1 LSIWIELNEAD
12 HLRRRVPCRI
22 FTSNGTAPDTGAQ
35 GDAVIMAINSFTTI
49 SLSSALTAV
58 HASNGMYMEQLTQ
71 SNCSVLGTHMLYHI
85 AGDFPQHIATI
96 QVVNS
101 NPFSTQ
107 SNLLVNSIAANSY
120 SGVTI
125 QGLSNYANISNVTLH
140 AGTHSNVTIQG
151 VTRVNSNVTLNAG
164 LHSGATI
171 DGLSNKTYFQD
182 SVQSSVWS
190 GKRSDW
196 TTPGSFGEY
205 VYSQATGTST
215 GTIKGVANYAN
226 ISNVTLH
233 AGTHSNVT
241 IQGLSNYGNL
251 PFTSIATSI
260 WSTLRSNFTTP
271 GSFGE
276 YTYSQVTG
284 TSTGTVKGV
293 QNYANISNV
302 TLHAGTHS
310 DVTIQGV
317 SNTANFPSGS
327 GATAGEVAREVWAN
341 SGRTLDGVST
351 ATIFVHPR
359 SVWST
364 LRSDYTT
371 PGSFGEYVYS
381 QVTGTSSGTVQGVT
395 RALNLSANGDKTGY
409 TLSAAGLADFFD
421 TDSGTNY
428 AGSVAGSVVKEIADN
443 AGGSSLTEGGI
454 ARAVWANSGRTLEGT
469 SIATIFAHP
478 RSVWSTLRSDFT
490 TPGSFGEFVW
500 SKVTGISTGTV
511 FGITDTSNFPS
522 GSGATAGETARAVW
536 ANSGRTLD
544 GVSIATIF
552 TDSRSIWS
560 ALRSAYTTP
569 GSFGEFVYS
578 QVTGTSSG
586 TVQGVT
592 RALNLSTNGDKTG
605 YSISGTKTTL
615 DALNDID
622 GSGVTLHA
630 GTHSGATVQGLS
642 NYANI
647 SNVTLH
653 AGVHSAAT
661 VQGVNNY
668 ANISNVTLHA
678 GTHSGVTIQGV
689 TRINSG
695 VTLNADTHS
704 GATIAGIVDGGII
717 ASTLASGVITSAKFA
732 SGAIDAVALASDAGQ
747 EIADR
752 VLLRNIASG
761 SDGGRDVRSAIYPLR
776 NRSLIQGSVGTVY
789 EVDDSTSA
797 WTFSPSL
804 GTAPLSGIDPL
815 GP

>member
-1 LSIWIELNEAD
+1 LSIIIELNDGD

-35 GDAVIMAINSFTTI
+35 GDAVIMAVNSFTTI

-58 HASNGMYMEQLTQ
+58 HAAQGMYMEQLSQ
-71 SNCSVLGTHMLYHI
+71 SNVSVLGTHMLYHI

-101 NPFSTQ
+101 NPYSTQ
-107 SNLLVNSIAANSY
+107 SNLLVNSIAAGSY
-120 SGVTI
+120 SGVTV
-125 QGLSNYANISNVTLH
+125 QGVSNYANISNVTLH

-151 VTRVNSNVTLNAG
+151 V
-164 LHSGATI
+164 
-171 DGLSNKTYFQD
+171 
-182 SVQSSVWS
+182 
-190 GKRSDW
+190 
-196 TTPGSFGEY
+196 
-205 VYSQATGTST
+205 
-215 GTIKGVANYAN
+215 
-226 ISNVTLH
+226 
-233 AGTHSNVT
+233 
-241 IQGLSNYGNL
+241 SNYGNL

-310 DVTIQGV
+310 NVTIQGLTRGLLIESV
-317 SNTANFPSGS
+317 STVSGLA
-327 GATAGEVAREVWAN
+327 ATALASMFLTDTGETYAN
-341 SGRTLDGVST
+341 
-351 ATIFVHPR
+351 
-359 SVWST
+359 
-364 LRSDYTT
+364 
-371 PGSFGEYVYS
+371 
-381 QVTGTSSGTVQGVT
+381 
-395 RALNLSANGDKTGY
+395 
-409 TLSAAGLADFFD
+409 
-421 TDSGTNY
+421 
-428 AGSVAGSVVKEIADN
+428 SVAGSVVKEIADN

-478 RSVWSTLRSDFT
+478 RSIWSTLRSDFT
-490 TPGSFGEFVW
+490 TPGSFGEYTY
-500 SKVTGISTGTV
+500 SQVTGISSGTV

-569 GSFGEFVYS
+569 GSFGEYVYS

-592 RALNLSTNGDKTG
+592 RALNLSTNADKTG

-615 DALNDID
+615 DALNDIT
-622 GSGVTLHA
+622 GSEVTLHA
-630 GTHSGATVQGLS
+630 GTHSGATVQGVS

-653 AGVHSAAT
+653 AGIHSAAT
-661 VQGVNNY
+661 VQGVDNY
-668 ANISNVTLHA
+668 RNISNVTLHA
-678 GTHSGVTIQGV
+678 GTHSNVTIQGV
-689 TRINSG
+689 TRVNSG

-704 GATIAGIVDGGII
+704 GATIAGIVAGGII

-732 SGAIDAVALASDAGQ
+732 SGAIDAVALATDAGQ

-752 VLLRNIASG
+752 ILQRNIASG
-761 SDGGRDVRSAIYPLR
+761 SDGGRDVREALYPLR

-789 EVDDSTSA
+789 QVDDATSS

>member
-58 HASNGMYMEQLTQ
+58 HAAQGMYMEQLTQ

-125 QGLSNYANISNVTLH
+125 QGVS
-140 AGTHSNVTIQG
+140 
-151 VTRVNSNVTLNAG
+151 
-164 LHSGATI
+164 
-171 DGLSNKTYFQD
+171 
-182 SVQSSVWS
+182 
-190 GKRSDW
+190 
-196 TTPGSFGEY
+196 
-205 VYSQATGTST
+205 
-215 GTIKGVANYAN
+215 NYAN

-310 DVTIQGV
+310 DVTIQG
-317 SNTANFPSGS
+317 
-327 GATAGEVAREVWAN
+327 
-341 SGRTLDGVST
+341 L
-351 ATIFVHPR
+351 
-359 SVWST
+359 
-364 LRSDYTT
+364 
-371 PGSFGEYVYS
+371 
-381 QVTGTSSGTVQGVT
+381 T

-421 TDSGTNY
+421 TDSGTVY
-428 AGSVAGSVVKEIADN
+428 GSAVAGSVVKEIADN

-478 RSVWSTLRSDFT
+478 RSIWSTLRSDYT
-490 TPGSFGEFVW
+490 TPGSFGEYVY
-500 SKVTGISTGTV
+500 SQVTGISSGTV

-569 GSFGEFVYS
+569 GSFGEYVYS

-592 RALNLSTNGDKTG
+592 RALNLSANGDKTG

-653 AGVHSAAT
+653 AGVHSGAT

-689 TRINSG
+689 TRVNSG
-695 VTLNADTHS
+695 VTLNANTHS

-717 ASTLASGVITSAKFA
+717 ASTLASGVLTSAKFA
-732 SGAIDAVALASDAGQ
+732 SGAIDAVALAADAGQ

-761 SDGGRDVRSAIYPLR
+761 SDGGRDVRSALYPLR

-789 EVDDSTSA
+789 EVDDATSA